1 MIKISNLSLM
11 KKIPEISDLDM
22 EIREGET
29 YVLLS
34 TGRSAT
40 DHLVNIFLG
49 MEKNFEGSVQV
60 ENIDILSKSESWRE
74 HLTFLSSGS
83 EWPRDMDVGELLSF
97 LKFNFNISETAFA
110 ELYVKSNMERLLP
123 KKISE
128 LKEVEWRKFL
138 FSICRLKKGKNFII
152 RDFVK
157 GMPPDFT
164 LEFSKGI
171 RQMKKDL
178 CSILYL
184 GDDVFFALEIGDRIG
199 FMKKG
204 KLLLELPASRMK
216 KMNIDELYFQFL
228 SEGG

>member
-1 MIKISNLSLM
+1 MITTANLFLKKGIPQISNL
-11 KKIPEISDLDM
+11 DLH
-22 EIREGET
+22 IQPGES

-34 TGRSAT
+34 AGDRAV
-40 DHLVNIFLG
+40 DHLSNIFLG
-49 MEKNFEGSVQV
+49 LEKEFEGSVRV
-60 ENIDILSKSESWRE
+60 EDIDILAHPEVCLE

-83 EWPRDMDVGELLSF
+83 QWPPDMNIGDILTFFKTSF
-97 LKFNFNISETAFA
+97 KISGVAYA
-110 ELYVKSNMERLLP
+110 ELYVKSNMENLLS

-128 LKEVEWRKFL
+128 LEELEWRKFL

-157 GMPPDFT
+157 GMPLDFT
-164 LEFSKGI
+164 LDFKKAL
-171 RQMKKDL
+171 RQMKKEL

-204 KLLLELPASRMK
+204 KLLLELPVSRLK
-216 KMNIDELYFQFL
+216 KMDLKELYFQFL
-228 SEGG
+228 VEG